1 MAAALTKEFTPSRS
15 PYPVIQ
21 LLVFLLIHST
31 SPPPQ
36 PVEKMPLLLVG
47 LGLGDEK
54 DITVAG
60 LEAIRSSDAVYLEA
74 YTSVLGVKAEKLEE
88 FYGCKIHISDRYEVE
103 SGTDAMLDQAITGTV
118 SFLVVGDPYCATTH
132 TDLVLRARERG
143 IQVRVFHNA
152 CIMSAAGCCGL
163 HLYNYGRTI
172 SVPYFMEGATDDT
185 KQTSYYDYLKF
196 NDSGGL
202 HTLCLL
208 DIKVKEPNVE
218 AARRGKV
225 LYDPPRFMTVNQAL
239 EQLLECERIRGQ
251 GVLDPDKTICVGLA
265 RVGREDQLIVAG
277 TINELL
283 AVDFGPPLHSMVV
296 CSSEL
301 HELEKAMLAQYKPTA
316 QKNSSSNTSTSTGG
330 SDDVR
335 RSQAVWAMESTVS
348 SIAIALEEDEAQ
360 NFDEEDTMLS
370 SNGGLAAAMARVA
383 EEEAE
388 EEAAAARGNEK
399 EVASECSDSDSEA
412 DLFGNIPLG
421 GVANS
426 DSEEDDE

>member
-1 MAAALTKEFTPSRS
+1 
-15 PYPVIQ
+15 
-21 LLVFLLIHST
+21 
-31 SPPPQ
+31 
-36 PVEKMPLLLVG
+36 
-47 LGLGDEK
+47 
-54 DITVAG
+54 
-60 LEAIRSSDAVYLEA
+60 LEA

-103 SGTDAMLDQAITGTV
+103 SGTDSMLDQAITGTV

-172 SVPYFMEGATDDT
+172 SIPYFMEGATDDT
-185 KQTSYYDYLKF
+185 KQTSYYDYLRF

-225 LYDPPRFMTVNQAL
+225 MYDPPRFMTVNQAL
-239 EQLLECERIRGQ
+239 EQLLECERISGQ

-316 QKNSSSNTSTSTGG
+316 AQTGGGTNSTSTSTSSTGG
-330 SDDVR
+330 SNDVR
-335 RSQAVWAMESTVS
+335 RSQAEWAMESTVS
-348 SIAIALEEDEAQ
+348 SIAVALEEDEAQ
-360 NFDEEDTMLS
+360 IFDDDDTMS
-370 SNGGLAAAMARVA
+370 SGGGGLAAAMARVA
-383 EEEAE
+383 EEEA
-388 EEAAAARGNEK
+388 AARGNVD
-399 EVASECSDSDSEA
+399 EVASECSDSDSDA
-412 DLFGNIPLG
+412 DLFGNIPAG

-426 DSEEDDE
+426 DSEEDEE